1 MSPDAAAPAL
11 VCEGLCKRYGKHQV
25 LRDVSV
31 RVEPGQVFGLLGPNG
46 AGKTTLIRIVLG
58 LALPGTGAVRI
69 FGRDLFSERKDVIR
83 EVGAV
88 VEAPTFFPY
97 LTAFENLHYLVS
109 LTRAL
114 PKERIMEAI
123 AAVGLGEVPHQK
135 VGTFSYGMKQRLGIA
150 QALLPDTRLL
160 ILDEPTNG
168 LDPHGIAGM
177 RSLIRRISQERGI
190 AVLVSSHL
198 LGEIEQVCDRV
209 VIIHHGRKVMDAS
222 LEELQTRGEE
232 VEILVRPGGEVLAR
246 MALGERLVSHG
257 DLEEGLEILRLN
269 LPEAEIP
276 EAVRQLVEAGASI
289 HRVRRRTRNLE
300 EVFLEHTERGEGDV
314 RIDSF

>member
-1 MSPDAAAPAL
+1 MPPEPAL
-11 VCEGLCKRYGKHQV
+11 LCAELTKRYGRREV
-25 LRDVSV
+25 LKDVDL

-46 AGKTTLIRIVLG
+46 AGKTTLIRLVLG
-58 LALPGTGAVRI
+58 LALPTSGRVQI
-69 FGRDLFSERKDVIR
+69 FGQDLFTARREVIR

-88 VEAPTFFPY
+88 VEAPAFFPY
-97 LTAFENLHYLVS
+97 LTAFENLHHLVS
-109 LTRAL
+109 LTRPL
-114 PKERIMEAI
+114 PRERILDALT
-123 AAVGLGEVPHQK
+123 AVGLGEVPDQK

-177 RSLIRRISQERGI
+177 RGLIRRISQERGI

-198 LGEIEQVCDRV
+198 LGEIEQVCDQI

-222 LEELQTRGEE
+222 LDDLQRRDAE
-232 VEILVRPGGEVLAR
+232 VQILVEPDPAALAR
-246 MALGERLVSHG
+246 A
-257 DLEEGLEILRLN
+257 GLESVPVASEDGLQVLRLS

-276 EAVRQLVEAGASI
+276 ARVRRLVEAGLAV
-289 HRVRRRTRNLE
+289 HRVERRTRNLE
-300 EVFLEHTERGEGDV
+300 EIFLQHTERSEGDV

>member
-1 MSPDAAAPAL
+1 MNPEPAL
-11 VCEGLCKRYGKHQV
+11 LCEKLCKRYGRHEV
-25 LRDVSV
+25 LRGVDL

-46 AGKTTLIRIVLG
+46 AGKTTLIRLVLG
-58 LALPGTGAVRI
+58 LALPTSGRVRI
-69 FGRDLFSERKDVIR
+69 FGRDLFTARREVIR
-83 EVGAV
+83 HVGAV
-88 VEAPTFFPY
+88 VEAPCFFPY
-97 LTAFENLHYLVS
+97 LTAFENLHHLVS
-109 LTRAL
+109 LTQPL
-114 PKERIMEAI
+114 PRERILETLG
-123 AAVGLGEVPHQK
+123 AVGLGPVALRK

-177 RSLIRRISQERGI
+177 RNLIRRISSERGI

-209 VIIHHGRKVMDAS
+209 VILHHGRKVIDSS
-222 LEELQTRGEE
+222 LEELQTRDA
-232 VEILVRPGGEVLAR
+232 EIEVLVEPDPAALAR
-246 MALGERLVSHG
+246 ASLDGALRSSDECE
-257 DLEEGLEILRLN
+257 DGLQLLRLS

-276 EAVRQLVEAGASI
+276 AVVRTLVAAGLAV
-289 HRVRRRTRNLE
+289 HRVERRTRNLE
-300 EVFLEHTERGEGDV
+300 EIFLQHTEQGESDV

>member
-1 MSPDAAAPAL
+1 MNPEPAL
-11 VCEGLCKRYGKHQV
+11 LCEELCKRYGRHEV
-25 LRDVSV
+25 LRGVDL

-46 AGKTTLIRIVLG
+46 AGKTTLIRLVLG
-58 LALPGTGAVRI
+58 LALPTSGRVRI
-69 FGRDLFSERKDVIR
+69 FGRDLFTERREVIR
-83 EVGAV
+83 QVGAV
-88 VEAPTFFPY
+88 VEAPCFFPY
-97 LTAFENLHYLVS
+97 LTAFENLHHLVS

-114 PKERIMEAI
+114 PRERILDTLD
-123 AAVGLGEVPHQK
+123 AVGLAPVAERK

-177 RSLIRRISQERGI
+177 RNLIRRISQERGI

-209 VIIHHGRKVMDAS
+209 VILHHGRKVVDNS
-222 LEELQTRGEE
+222 LEELQNRDA
-232 VEILVRPGGEVLAR
+232 EIEVLVEPDPAALAR
-246 MALGERLVSHG
+246 AGLDGALRSSDGIE
-257 DLEEGLEILRLN
+257 DGLQLLRLS
-269 LPEAEIP
+269 LPETEVPA
-276 EAVRQLVEAGASI
+276 AVRALVAAGLAL
-289 HRVRRRTRNLE
+289 HRVERRTRNLE
-300 EVFLEHTERGEGDV
+300 EIFLQHTERGESDV

>member
-1 MSPDAAAPAL
+1 MSDDAHPAL
-11 VCEGLCKRYGKHQV
+11 VCEGLCKRYGQHDV
-25 LRDVSV
+25 LRDVSLQLNA
-31 RVEPGQVFGLLGPNG
+31 GQVFGLLGPNG

-58 LALPGTGAVRI
+58 LALPNTGAVRI
-69 FGRDLFSERKDVIR
+69 FGRDLFTDRRQVIR

-97 LTAFENLHYLVS
+97 LSAFENLHYLVS

-114 PKERIMEAI
+114 PRERILEALG
-123 AAVGLGEVPHQK
+123 AVGLAQVPDQK

-177 RSLIRRISQERGI
+177 RSLIRRIARERGI

-209 VIIHHGRKVMDAS
+209 LILHHGEKVMDAS
-222 LEELQTRGEE
+222 MEELQVRDAE
-232 VEILVRPGGEVLAR
+232 VEILIQPDPEAVAKA
-246 MALGERLVSHG
+246 ALG
-257 DLEEGLEILRLN
+257 DCLESLDAREDSWQVLRLK
-269 LPEAEIP
+269 LPEARVP
-276 EAVRQLVEAGASI
+276 AVVRQLTEAGVDI

-300 EVFLEHTERGEGDV
+300 EVFLEHTERGESDV

>member
-1 MSPDAAAPAL
+1 MSHDAVPAL
-11 VCEGLCKRYGKHQV
+11 ACEGLCKRYGKHEV
-25 LRDVSV
+25 LKEVGLQLA
-31 RVEPGQVFGLLGPNG
+31 PGQVFGLLGPNG

-58 LALPGTGAVRI
+58 LALPGKGTIRI
-69 FGRDLFSERKDVIR
+69 FGKDLFTDRKEVIR
-83 EVGAV
+83 QVGAV

-109 LTRAL
+109 LTRPL
-114 PKERIMEAI
+114 PRERILDAL
-123 AAVGLGEVPHQK
+123 AAVGLAQVPDQK

-150 QALLPDTRLL
+150 QALLPDTKLL

-177 RSLIRRISQERGI
+177 RSLIRRISRERGI

-209 VIIHHGRKVMDAS
+209 VIIHHGEKVMDAS
-222 LEELQTRGEE
+222 LDELQNRDKE
-232 VEILVRPGGEVLAR
+232 VEILVQPDPDALAR
-246 MALGERLVSHG
+246 ADLGDALQSQDDR
-257 DLEEGLEILRLN
+257 EEEWQILRLN
-269 LPEAEIP
+269 LPEARVP
-276 EAVRQLVEAGASI
+276 DVVRQLAEAGMAI
-289 HRVRRRTRNLE
+289 HRVRRPTRNLE
-300 EVFLEHTERGEGDV
+300 EIFLAHTERGESDV

>member
-1 MSPDAAAPAL
+1 MSPEPAL
-11 VCEGLCKRYGKHQV
+11 LCAALTKRYGRKEV
-25 LRDVSV
+25 LNGVDL

-46 AGKTTLIRIVLG
+46 AGKTTLIRLVLG
-58 LALPGTGAVRI
+58 LALPTSGRVQI
-69 FGRDLFSERKDVIR
+69 FGRDLFTHRREVICQ
-83 EVGAV
+83 VGAV
-88 VEAPTFFPY
+88 VEAPAFFPY
-97 LTAFENLHYLVS
+97 LTAFENLHHLVS

-114 PKERIMEAI
+114 PRERILDAL
-123 AAVGLGEVPHQK
+123 AAVGLGEVPDQK

-177 RSLIRRISQERGI
+177 RGLIRRISQERGI

-198 LGEIEQVCDRV
+198 LGEIEQVCDQV
-209 VIIHHGRKVMDAS
+209 VILHHGRKVMDAS
-222 LEELQTRGEE
+222 IEDLQRRDAE
-232 VEILVRPGGEVLAR
+232 VLILVDPDPAALAR
-246 MALGERLVSHG
+246 A
-257 DLEEGLEILRLN
+257 GLDGTPTATEDGLQVLRLS

-276 EAVRQLVEAGASI
+276 ALVRRVVEAGLAV
-289 HRVRRRTRNLE
+289 HRVERRTRNLE
-300 EVFLEHTERGEGDV
+300 EIFLQHTERSEGDV